1 MRKIAA
7 IFAGK
12 KGMKMN
18 YTKDMA
24 AHVITRWAKKRI
36 EYMRETQ
43 GRLSPNNKFNN
54 FGQKGKYGA
63 GVKRIGPG

>member
-54 FGQKGKYGA
+54 FG
-63 GVKRIGPG
+63 